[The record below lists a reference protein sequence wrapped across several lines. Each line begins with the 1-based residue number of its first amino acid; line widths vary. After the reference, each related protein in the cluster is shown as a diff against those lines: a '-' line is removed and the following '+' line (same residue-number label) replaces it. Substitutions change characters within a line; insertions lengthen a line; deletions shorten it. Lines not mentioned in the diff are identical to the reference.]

1 MSQPIVLDACTIIN
15 LLRID
20 DEEDEFLYKHI
31 IAQNLHIAEKV
42 HVEVRNNYSKNQLSQ
57 KQNNYISRC
66 VVDLLNHLCQTGG
79 YHRDDDIIKDLSKQL
94 FVEISNYTGHIK
106 ENGELYST
114 ALSLIVSR
122 YETEKVLFC
131 TDDVPATNILSRY
144 FQFQQIGSIM
154 DTVDLLVYLYW
165 SSSDFDRKLFDR
177 YLSKLWADVNQPL
190 KLFVDEIQKLK
201 DSFSLADNK
210 DKLLRMNVDRIIRGY
225 YQYDGSQIIDAVTCL
240 KKNKTGT
247 KVANTIERFSHVNIE
262 MACPLIS
269 KIQSLRLDMKKNELF
284 KIA

>member
-1 MSQPIVLDACTIIN
+1 MNQPIILDACTIIN

-20 DEEDEFLYKHI
+20 EEDDEFLYKHI

-42 HVEVRNNYSKNQLSQ
+42 HLEVKKNYGKNQLSQ
-57 KQNNYISRC
+57 KQNDYINRC
-66 VVDLLNHLCQTGG
+66 IIGLLNHLCQTGG
-79 YHRDDDIIKDLSKQL
+79 YHKDDDIIKDLSRQL
-94 FVEISNYTGHIK
+94 FVEISNYTGHKK

-122 YETEKVLFC
+122 CESEKVLFC
-131 TDDVPATNILSRY
+131 TDDVPATNLLSRY

-177 YLSKLWADVNQPL
+177 YISKLWADLNQPL
-190 KLFVDEIQKLK
+190 KLFVDKIQKIK

-210 DKLLRMNVDRIIRGY
+210 DKLLRMNVDRIISGY
-225 YQYDGSQIIDAVTCL
+225 YQYDGSQIIEAVTYL
-240 KKNKTGT
+240 KKNKKGT
-247 KVANTIERFSHVNIE
+247 KVANTIEGFSQVNIE

-269 KIQSLRLDMKKNELF
+269 KIQTLRLDMKENELF

>member
-94 FVEISNYTGHIK
+94 FVEISNYKG
-106 ENGELYST
+106 NLAGNL
-114 ALSLIVSR
+114 
-122 YETEKVLFC
+122 
-131 TDDVPATNILSRY
+131 ATNNIICTHQSFVNYY
-144 FQFQQIGSIM
+144 FYLPGS
-154 DTVDLLVYLYW
+154 YPF
-165 SSSDFDRKLFDR
+165 SAFS
-177 YLSKLWADVNQPL
+177 AA
-190 KLFVDEIQKLK
+190 FV
-201 DSFSLADNK
+201 
-210 DKLLRMNVDRIIRGY
+210 
-225 YQYDGSQIIDAVTCL
+225 
-240 KKNKTGT
+240 
-247 KVANTIERFSHVNIE
+247 
-262 MACPLIS
+262 
-269 KIQSLRLDMKKNELF
+269 
-284 KIA
+284 